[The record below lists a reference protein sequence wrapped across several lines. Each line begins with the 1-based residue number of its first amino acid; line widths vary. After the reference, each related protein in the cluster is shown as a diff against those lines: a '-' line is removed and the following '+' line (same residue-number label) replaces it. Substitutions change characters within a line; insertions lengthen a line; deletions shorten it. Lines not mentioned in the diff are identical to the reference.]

1 MRMKY
6 QVFSHYLKRPIKT
19 KELLYDHG
27 ECKTFHQI
35 VEVIYFQLK
44 EEPYFA
50 SAFEPKKQYICEFKE
65 NAGYTVS
72 EYGDKVITD
81 CFSDSLRS
89 YLNRVFTKKLI
100 LTESSVRQ
108 INFFVYNSGD
118 KLLIMDS
125 APRDPYKS
133 IRFTIRLSLVKD
145 DK

>member
-6 QVFSHYLKRPIKT
+6 QVFSNYLKRPIIT

-35 VEVIYFQLK
+35 VEVIYFQLN

-50 SAFEPKKQYICEFKE
+50 SAFEPKKQYLCKFVEDT
-65 NAGYTVS
+65 GYTV
-72 EYGDKVITD
+72 EDYGDKNMSA
-81 CFSDSLRS
+81 CFSESLRA
-89 YLNRVFTKKLI
+89 YLNRIFSKKLV

-125 APRDPYKS
+125 APKDPYKCM
-133 IRFTIRLSLVKD
+133 RFTIRLSLVKD
-145 DK
+145 DN